1 MSAITQSQ
9 IDSLF
14 RSLPNILKWTGHE
27 PGLEC
32 ANKQFF
38 RYIRNHFLLEN
49 PKIYLTHRS
58 DNGFQT
64 TSKTSLLEECHCNP
78 QLSRIENKTTADYRK
93 FYTEKLINHLNIFTD
108 KQVEII
114 SLFTGGLFE
123 QFYFLAKLNTHHF
136 QVTQMTHIDLEY
148 ESSGREQL
156 IRQTYNGIF
165 TVQELETEAINRI
178 RRFKILG
185 NILYPGVDF
194 HFYSSLENVPHSIRK
209 NVSIITSTDSG
220 DPDHERY
227 YLNIERLALDLLKAN
242 YHIPH
247 RIFFGADKTRVVQ
260 KNSEMSSES
269 KQSFHCSTPIT
280 NRKLETG
287 LNLRVAQFEGNTS
300 TNLYSTVYAFSQQSQ
315 TINILNSTPLSF
327 SSPNPQ
333 THPLDG

>member
-1 MSAITQSQ
+1 
-9 IDSLF
+9 
-14 RSLPNILKWTGHE
+14 
-27 PGLEC
+27 
-32 ANKQFF
+32 
-38 RYIRNHFLLEN
+38 
-49 PKIYLTHRS
+49 
-58 DNGFQT
+58 
-64 TSKTSLLEECHCNP
+64 
-78 QLSRIENKTTADYRK
+78 
-93 FYTEKLINHLNIFTD
+93 
-108 KQVEII
+108 
-114 SLFTGGLFE
+114 
-123 QFYFLAKLNTHHF
+123 
-136 QVTQMTHIDLEY
+136 MTHIDLEY